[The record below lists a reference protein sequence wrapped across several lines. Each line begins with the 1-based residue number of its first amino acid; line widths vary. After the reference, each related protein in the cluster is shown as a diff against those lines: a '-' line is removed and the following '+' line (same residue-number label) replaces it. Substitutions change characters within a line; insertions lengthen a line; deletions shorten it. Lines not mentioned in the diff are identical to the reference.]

1 MRRLPC
7 SPSHEALMSGAY
19 SDLRKVARSLA
30 LASLFDQPAERDMIC
45 DLLHLGLEL
54 EKIKEIAS
62 EPMLA
67 MIRMQWWADLFTSET
82 GPTEAADFAKRLYH
96 HKDLSNDDVLAVIQ
110 QTQDSLQSPQAYVAW
125 PQIFHLIVKANGWQ
139 IEAQITQTLGQNFA
153 KFYLKSRMLNFF
165 THDLFKHKLQVMINQ
180 TIHIR
185 SLSHLLFEKYV
196 DQNLQLDIVK
206 FEKCT
211 NFL

>member
-1 MRRLPC
+1 
-7 SPSHEALMSGAY
+7 MSGAY

-153 KFYLKSRMLNFF
+153 KFYQNDGVFSPLTDQQIKQGSTGRHGFLRLVNLLMIRQEKGANNDDFLLIFRY
-165 THDLFKHKLQVMINQ
+165 LFCV
-180 TIHIR
+180 
-185 SLSHLLFEKYV
+185 LF
-196 DQNLQLDIVK
+196 
-206 FEKCT
+206 
-211 NFL
+211 